1 MKFAPRSVASSA
13 QFSTVTRL
21 RPRGARPSKRYCS
34 RTSVFNEFL
43 RQRKTENRADSLP
56 CGSTLRSIESTK
68 EEETMT
74 EVEKCEPTNRDLEAK
89 RAACVQRGT
98 ELADERANVALAA
111 HTGDAKA
118 AKRLAE
124 LHTAIA
130 THASELASFDAAIKA
145 AGERL
150 RAAEAAEARKHAGRS
165 ARELLKR
172 ADGLVQLAQS
182 LDDANTVRVESSNA
196 LAEQLTQ
203 ICALGANL
211 GVFVP
216 SHEQLFSL
224 GSRADTTA
232 TMRTPWAREVGDH
245 LPSNQRR
252 T

>member
-74 EVEKCEPTNRDLEAK
+74 EVEKCETTNRDLEAK
-89 RAACVQRGT
+89 RAACVKRGT
-98 ELADERANVALAA
+98 ELAYERAAVALAA

-124 LHTAIA
+124 IHTAIA
-130 THASELASFDAAIKA
+130 THGSELASIDAAIKA
-145 AGERL
+145 AGDRL
-150 RAAEAAEARKHAGRS
+150 QRAQAAESQTQARKV

-172 ADGLVQLAQS
+172 ARVIVEHART
-182 LDDANTVRVESSNA
+182 LDDANTIRVEA
-196 LAEQLTQ
+196 
-203 ICALGANL
+203 
-211 GVFVP
+211 
-216 SHEQLFSL
+216 
-224 GSRADTTA
+224 SRAIADELT
-232 TMRTPWAREVGDH
+232 E
-245 LPSNQRR
+245 
-252 T
+252 